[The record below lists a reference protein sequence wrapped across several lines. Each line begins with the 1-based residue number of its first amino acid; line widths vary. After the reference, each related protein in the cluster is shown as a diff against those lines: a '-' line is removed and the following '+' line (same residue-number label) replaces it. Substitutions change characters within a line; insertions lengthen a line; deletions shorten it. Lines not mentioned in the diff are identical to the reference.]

1 MRYVCIRCSVEWI
14 VNDGDDNLIPS
25 HGTCFNCM
33 KDGLIPIYRSRQ
45 RRENNPD
52 CFGKAEGY
60 CDQPKCLYYSI
71 CVENKLKSEE

>member
-1 MRYVCIRCSVEWI
+1 
-14 VNDGDDNLIPS
+14 
-25 HGTCFNCM
+25 M